1 MNLLCTLFSI
11 GCLVLRSLG
20 VGGATL
26 SGAASVH
33 DGDTLYIQPSP
44 SGFGRTSNRQA
55 IRLAGIDAEEL
66 DEPNGY
72 AAKAH
77 LILLI
82 RGRPVTCALD
92 GWSYQRRVGTCTAG
106 SDSLNARMVAD
117 GYALDCAYY
126 SKGIYATLEPSG
138 VRQRLRSKPYC

>member
-1 MNLLCTLFSI
+1 MNLLCTLLAI
-11 GCLVLRSLG
+11 TCGTITGPAHVY
-20 VGGATL
+20 
-26 SGAASVH
+26 
-33 DGDTLYIQPSP
+33 DGDTLYIDH
-44 SGFGRTSNRQA
+44 QA

-77 LILLI
+77 LIILI
-82 RGRPVTCALD
+82 RGRRVTCTLG

-106 SDSLNARMVAD
+106 SDNLNARMVRD

-138 VRQRLRSKPYC
+138 VRFKLKQKGYCR